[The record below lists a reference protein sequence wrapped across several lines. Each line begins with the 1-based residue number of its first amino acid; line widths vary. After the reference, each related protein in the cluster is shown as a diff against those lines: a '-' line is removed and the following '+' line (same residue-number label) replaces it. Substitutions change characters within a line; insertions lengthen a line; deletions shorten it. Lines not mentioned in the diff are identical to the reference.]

1 MKKIQLP
8 MLLLALLV
16 ISSFVAAGIAIG
28 FRNYLWMVLFILAG
42 FLLMGAGLTRKRK
55 KQSLS

>member
-8 MLLLALLV
+8 MLLLAVLV
-16 ISSFVAAGIAIG
+16 IASFVAAGVAIG

-42 FLLMGAGLTRKRK
+42 FLLMGFGLARKRRR
-55 KQSLS
+55 QSFS

>member
-8 MLLLALLV
+8 MLLLAVLV
-16 ISSFVAAGIAIG
+16 IASFVAAGVAIG

-42 FLLMGAGLTRKRK
+42 FLLMGLGLARKRSR
-55 KQSLS
+55 QTFS